1 MGQRGKAES
10 LTQPY
15 CQDKCVMEN
24 VSESSQESLQGIGE
38 IRLIRLHQKG
48 AEAAVRAFRT
58 SQQMDINPPGSK
70 MAPKAHIIICYV
82 ERGKPYAFLCRN
94 VEVSTPQGKEKAQRV
109 EERDKKRTLAL

>member
-1 MGQRGKAES
+1 M
-10 LTQPY
+10 
-15 CQDKCVMEN
+15 
-24 VSESSQESLQGIGE
+24 
-38 IRLIRLHQKG
+38 
-48 AEAAVRAFRT
+48 RAFRT

-109 EERDKKRTLAL
+109 EERDKKRTPAL

>member
-24 VSESSQESLQGIGE
+24 VSESSQGSLQGIGE

-48 AEAAVRAFRT
+48 AKAAVGTFAVP
-58 SQQMDINPPGSK
+58 QQMDINPPGSK
-70 MAPKAHIIICYV
+70 MAPKTHTIICYA

-94 VEVSTPQGKEKAQRV
+94 VKVSTS
-109 EERDKKRTLAL
+109 